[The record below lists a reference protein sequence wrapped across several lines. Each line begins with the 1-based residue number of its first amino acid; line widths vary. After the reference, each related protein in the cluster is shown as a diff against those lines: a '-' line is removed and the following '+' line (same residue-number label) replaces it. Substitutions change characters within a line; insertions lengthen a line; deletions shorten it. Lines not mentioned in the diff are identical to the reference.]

1 MYKYSSKKYT
11 SKKGKKNIKNNKDNK
26 NKNKKSKKNK
36 QKLYMKGGGVLTPS
50 VASNVNTSISN
61 ITASLNKGL
70 GNMSTTAQKMVSST
84 A

>member
-11 SKKGKKNIKNNKDNK
+11 SKKGKKNNKDNK

>member
-11 SKKGKKNIKNNKDNK
+11 IKKGKKNNKNNKNK

-36 QKLYMKGGGVLTPS
+36 QKVYMKGGGVLSPA

-61 ITASLNKGL
+61 VTASLNKGL
-70 GNMSTTAQKMVSST
+70 DNMSTNAQKMVSSAT
-84 A
+84 